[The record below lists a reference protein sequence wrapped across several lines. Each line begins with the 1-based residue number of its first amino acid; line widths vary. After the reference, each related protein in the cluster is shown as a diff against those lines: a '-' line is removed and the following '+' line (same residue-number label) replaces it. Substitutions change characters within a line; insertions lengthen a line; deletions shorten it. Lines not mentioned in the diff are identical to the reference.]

1 VGRGGNS
8 PREKEKEVLLRKKRG
23 RKSFLKRGRGIIQNF
38 LNGGIDDGGRD
49 LMVASDRKLANMIFR

>member
-1 VGRGGNS
+1 VGKGGNS
-8 PREKEKEVLLRKKRG
+8 PREKEKEVLRKKRG

-38 LNGGIDDGGRD
+38 LNGGIDDGGRG